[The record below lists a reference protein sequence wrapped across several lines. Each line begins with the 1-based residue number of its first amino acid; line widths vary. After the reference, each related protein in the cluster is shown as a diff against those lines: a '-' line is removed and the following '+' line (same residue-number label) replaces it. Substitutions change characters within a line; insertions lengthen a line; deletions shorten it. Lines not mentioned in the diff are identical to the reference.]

1 MRTKT
6 VPNDY
11 LRMSCGGIGIVLRPS
26 APIQSLF
33 HRNLEED
40 RKSPAADSGRAY
52 GRGLGCEGS
61 LGELGLELGD
71 ALVGIDGKAGLLLQ
85 DHSGHEGVLSVSHD
99 EGHLHLATAGLLRK
113 QLGLRVVGTDERIAG
128 ILVQLLGLL
137 KVTLA
142 SSIERCKR
150 SVWASPAYA
159 TISNPTIE
167 ISSLVA
173 ILRSFHI

>member
-1 MRTKT
+1 
-6 VPNDY
+6 
-11 LRMSCGGIGIVLRPS
+11 MSCGGIGIVLRPP
-26 APIQSLF
+26 APIQSPF

-40 RKSPAADSGRAY
+40 RKSPAAGSGRAF

-113 QLGLRVVGTDERIAG
+113 QLGLRVVGADKCIAG
-128 ILVQLLGLL
+128 ILVQLFGLL
-137 KVTLA
+137 KIALA
-142 SSIERCKR
+142 SSIERCKQIG
-150 SVWASPAYA
+150 WASPAYA

>member
-1 MRTKT
+1 M
-6 VPNDY
+6 
-11 LRMSCGGIGIVLRPS
+11 G
-26 APIQSLF
+26 
-33 HRNLEED
+33 
-40 RKSPAADSGRAY
+40 
-52 GRGLGCEGS
+52 
-61 LGELGLELGD
+61 
-71 ALVGIDGKAGLLLQ
+71 
-85 DHSGHEGVLSVSHD
+85 HD

-142 SSIERCKR
+142 SSIERCSR